1 MFVVGIP
8 LFSCSPAKCV
18 SMNDQ
23 EYKKR
28 PKVININSNELSF
41 YPDSILANK
50 CRGSRNN
57 CKWYIS
63 KIMCSWCY

>member
-18 SMNDQ
+18 SVNDQ

-28 PKVININSNELSF
+28 PKVMNINSNELSF

-50 CRGSRNN
+50 CRGSRN
-57 CKWYIS
+57 K
-63 KIMCSWCY
+63 

>member
-8 LFSCSPAKCV
+8 LFSYSPAKCV
-18 SMNDQ
+18 SMNHQ

-50 CRGSRNN
+50 CRGSRN
-57 CKWYIS
+57 K
-63 KIMCSWCY
+63 

>member
-1 MFVVGIP
+1 MFVVEIP

-28 PKVININSNELSF
+28 PKVININSNELF
-41 YPDSILANK
+41 HFILTVFLQINAEAVVINDT
-50 CRGSRNN
+50 
-57 CKWYIS
+57 
-63 KIMCSWCY
+63 

>member
-8 LFSCSPAKCV
+8 LFSYSPAKCV
-18 SMNDQ
+18 SMNHQ

-50 CRGSRNN
+50 CRGSRN
-57 CKWYIS
+57 KWYIS